1 MAGTSD
7 LVVAGFGSWATTT
20 KLITKGYAIASPTP
34 PADGGLEW
42 LLDNNRLEWLPD
54 GPNRLEYLL
63 DNTRLEW
70 ITEAPNG

>member
-7 LVVAGFGSWATTT
+7 LVGAGFGSWATTT
-20 KLITKGYAIASPTP
+20 KLITKGYSIASPTP

-42 LLDNNRLEWLPD
+42 LLDNNRLEWS
-54 GPNRLEYLL
+54 L
-63 DNTRLEW
+63 DNNHLEW